1 MNLCIINLILCFHF
15 VIVVAYGIRSE
26 NFVVTAKLWYRLRT
40 RVASGVFCVECLC
53 GTQLAETT
61 YSNTYTSM
69 YVYVNILQ
77 LHSRN
82 ACVCTFCKSCH
93 TFSTLPTYG
102 LMPLCRHLYS
112 FSHFHSLQLV
122 QELQK
127 KTEENF
133 KQITAVAAFYSPS
146 NRFYTCLHTQ
156 VYTCLSGTAFI
167 RTYRKM
173 SNIAAELFFPGTKE
187 FLNHQ
192 LK

>member
-1 MNLCIINLILCFHF
+1 
-15 VIVVAYGIRSE
+15 
-26 NFVVTAKLWYRLRT
+26 
-40 RVASGVFCVECLC
+40 
-53 GTQLAETT
+53 
-61 YSNTYTSM
+61 M

-127 KTEENF
+127 KNGRKLQTNHCCGSILLSF
-133 KQITAVAAFYSPS
+133 QSF
-146 NRFYTCLHTQ
+146 LHMPT
-156 VYTCLSGTAFI
+156 YISTCLSGTAFI

-173 SNIAAELFFPGTKE
+173 SNIATELFFPGTKQ